1 MGRKQ
6 CESYLDHDSFTS
18 TDLTIMRSIH
28 RIPYFDFDK
37 HNEVNHLINP
47 LKKAFKIG
55 ELNLVK
61 KTIRDMKN
69 AHFYKGTLFT
79 SVEFRLLDILE
90 YM

>member
-1 MGRKQ
+1 
-6 CESYLDHDSFTS
+6 
-18 TDLTIMRSIH
+18 MRSIH